1 MAFRVITDFDG
12 KAIGVIEGSHAE
24 RVFSHLYIKIG
35 HHGWISKIVTRAEY
49 ETYLAFGF
57 EDLYDD

>member
-12 KAIGVIEGSHAE
+12 KAIGVIEGYHAE
-24 RVFSHLYIKIG
+24 RVFGHLYIVIG
-35 HHGWISKIVTRAEY
+35 HHGWVSKLITRAEY

-57 EDLYDD
+57 ENLSDD